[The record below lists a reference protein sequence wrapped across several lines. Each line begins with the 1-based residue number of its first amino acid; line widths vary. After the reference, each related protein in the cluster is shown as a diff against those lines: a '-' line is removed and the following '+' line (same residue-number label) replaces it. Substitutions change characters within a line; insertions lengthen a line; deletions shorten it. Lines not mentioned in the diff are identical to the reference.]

1 MTKERILLMFQVQ
14 KAIPSNQKDIDL
26 TFNHPVKFIA
36 SSNAS
41 AANYNNLV
49 SRVNRVRVM
58 ANGVD
63 LLDGE
68 QMSVPHYTAVPSY
81 YNTDFSYA
89 NAENMFLYPFCMNTA
104 KLQPTGTL
112 NFSRLDSFK
121 IICSEP
127 INRNIYAVNYNI
139 LKIKKGLGALV
150 FAN

>member
-1 MTKERILLMFQVQ
+1 
-14 KAIPSNQKDIDL
+14 
-26 TFNHPVKFIA
+26 
-36 SSNAS
+36 
-41 AANYNNLV
+41 
-49 SRVNRVRVM
+49 M

-68 QMSVPHYTAVPSY
+68 QMSVPNYTAVPSY

-127 INRNIYAVNYNI
+127 ININIYAVNYNI